1 MKKNVN
7 KNVLFIGYYAPDKVF
22 NSIVRNG
29 INNMSAARQ
38 VLEENLLKGISSI
51 EDIELN
57 AVSYIP
63 SNKQI
68 NISKSSK
75 IGDLEIIH
83 FPIIKGSLL
92 SWIRNSLKFYSYL
105 KSSTKLETSVIM
117 YAVNPVFMIPLMIL
131 KPFRK
136 YKLTTICS
144 EVPNYRRYKKGVGSS
159 IKKAIL
165 SFFNSKFDKYVFLTK
180 SMSEVVNIGN
190 KPYIV
195 MEGIAS
201 ETQYIADKEPRKNIV
216 MYAGGL
222 HSDNKVDVLIQAAIQ
237 NKNIEE
243 CVICGSGPQE
253 GELKKLAAGNS
264 KVKFLGRLS
273 HENVLQ
279 LERQAKILVNLRD
292 KNNILT
298 KYSFPSKLMEYLSS
312 GAWVISTKLDGI
324 PEEYFDYIEPLEQ
337 NDVRNLSDLFDKL
350 LTLSEDSR
358 ESHAINSVNFLRE
371 CKSIDFQA
379 KRLIGFILE

>member
-1 MKKNVN
+1 M
-7 KNVLFIGYYAPDKVF
+7 
-22 NSIVRNG
+22 
-29 INNMSAARQ
+29 
-38 VLEENLLKGISSI
+38 
-51 EDIELN
+51 
-57 AVSYIP
+57 
-63 SNKQI
+63 
-68 NISKSSK
+68 
-75 IGDLEIIH
+75 
-83 FPIIKGSLL
+83 
-92 SWIRNSLKFYSYL
+92 
-105 KSSTKLETSVIM
+105 
-117 YAVNPVFMIPLMIL
+117 
-131 KPFRK
+131 
-136 YKLTTICS
+136 
-144 EVPNYRRYKKGVGSS
+144 
-159 IKKAIL
+159 
-165 SFFNSKFDKYVFLTK
+165 
-180 SMSEVVNIGN
+180 
-190 KPYIV
+190 
-195 MEGIAS
+195 
-201 ETQYIADKEPRKNIV
+201 
-216 MYAGGL
+216 
-222 HSDNKVDVLIQAAIQ
+222 DVLIQAAIQ